1 MIHSEF
7 LPLVIR
13 LVWWMSQFMLLRN
26 KFVISP
32 SWPCSAS
39 SIWRATWRPQ
49 IPLIKRESSASRALA
64 TRVWKTCA
72 RASPSRYLRNLW
84 PIKGNIYAAY
94 KPHATK
100 CSTPQ
105 TPLISNKYTKILY
118 ACTVSFSFVIR
129 YIVLIKIYIT
139 ILLLYFNIR
148 NYNIIFLTARCYN
161 IDRSVE
167 NSALS
172 LHPDAYEISAS
183 QIVLSRKGTHANSA
197 LHHSQERG
205 SVINV
210 PT

>member
-1 MIHSEF
+1 MTDKDDPFRIFFHLLF
-7 LPLVIR
+7 
-13 LVWWMSQFMLLRN
+13 VWWTSQFMLLRN

-72 RASPSRYLRNLW
+72 RASPLWYLRNLW

-118 ACTVSFSFVIR
+118 TCTKLYRLPS
-129 YIVLIKIYIT
+129 
-139 ILLLYFNIR
+139 LLLY
-148 NYNIIFLTARCYN
+148 
-161 IDRSVE
+161 
-167 NSALS
+167 
-172 LHPDAYEISAS
+172 
-183 QIVLSRKGTHANSA
+183 
-197 LHHSQERG
+197 
-205 SVINV
+205 
-210 PT
+210 